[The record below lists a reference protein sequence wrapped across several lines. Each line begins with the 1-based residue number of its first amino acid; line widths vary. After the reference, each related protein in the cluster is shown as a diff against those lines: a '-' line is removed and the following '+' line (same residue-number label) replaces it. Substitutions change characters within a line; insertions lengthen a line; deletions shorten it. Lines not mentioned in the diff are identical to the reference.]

1 MSFSMEGYPGKPPS
15 SLIPFFWAPSWN
27 SIQATAK
34 FQQEVGGE
42 LRDGDPGLRL
52 LEPPEGVKPNDWGD
66 APAEAPR
73 QEGQW
78 LAVPLYHIFGSEELS
93 MLSPAVAER
102 APEPYLALHPEDAG
116 VLHLAEGAEAAVRFN
131 GSTHRLRVKLQRD
144 MARGLAGIPA
154 GLPQTKSLQL
164 PAWSSITKLD

>member
-1 MSFSMEGYPGKPPS
+1 MEGYPGMPPAS
-15 SLIPFFWAPSWN
+15 VTPFFWAPSWN

-34 FQQEVGGE
+34 FQEEVGGE
-42 LRDGDPGLRL
+42 LRGGDPGLRL
-52 LEPPEGVKPNDWGD
+52 LEPPAD
-66 APAEAPR
+66 ARSTADFASDSPAESAPR
-73 QEGQW
+73 SGQW

-93 MLSPAVAER
+93 SLSPAIAER

-116 VLHLAEGAEAAVRFN
+116 ALNLAEGAQAEIRIN
-131 GSTHRLRVKLQRD
+131 GSTQRLPVKLAPG

-164 PAWSSITKLD
+164 PAWSMITKLP